1 MDSSS
6 LHKRY
11 TAAIVFFLVIILFI
25 VFLFWLFFLNGAYM
39 LTSLAVKEP
48 YEKYPNSVWVSEDP
62 EIYMTVSESPY
73 TTGGSFVV
81 KDGQRTEVSI
91 YVMRAE
97 SRVIISALS
106 SNGNVHTVLLE
117 GDSVRVKASEIS
129 FRVTFDELFD
139 GRYSTIVLKR
149 QA

>member
-11 TAAIVFFLVIILFI
+11 TAAIVFFLIIILFI
-25 VFLFWLFFLNGAYM
+25 VFLFWLFL